1 MSDMSWGG
9 EHVRRAKE
17 VLEEEGLRA
26 AQWLRLPSQ
35 DPGGAGPD
43 GLRFT
48 PEAAVL
54 ANQDHAE
61 APVQPEEIPDGLRD
75 AYVNFMLR
83 IANTRVMSGAVDPS
97 FGGFGRVPLKEYDEK
112 MIVQIYNSLL
122 MAHAQRVPC
131 DAAKLATQIGSSTL

>member
-1 MSDMSWGG
+1 MYGG
-9 EHVRRAKE
+9 LKRYWKRKR
-17 VLEEEGLRA
+17 LRA

-61 APVQPEEIPDGLRD
+61 APVQPEEIPDW
-75 AYVNFMLR
+75 A
-83 IANTRVMSGAVDPS
+83 S
-97 FGGFGRVPLKEYDEK
+97 GRVRELHAEDRQHARDER
-112 MIVQIYNSLL
+112 
-122 MAHAQRVPC
+122 RVWRCRGPVLWRVR
-131 DAAKLATQIGSSTL
+131 AGPTQWSMMRR